1 MLRPYV
7 CFMHEASMFTKK
19 TIRDAEW
26 RGQRALV
33 RVDFNVP
40 IKDGRVGDDTRIR
53 AALPTLAFLLEHGAS
68 VVLCSHLG
76 RPKDGPDPKYSL
88 APVAAH
94 LESLLGRPVKFVGA
108 LVGPEAEAK
117 ASALKP
123 GEVLLLEN
131 TRFEAGE
138 TKNDP
143 ALAAGLARL
152 GTTYVNDAFGSAH
165 RAHASTEGVARHL
178 PAVAGL
184 LMEKELTY
192 LGKVMEAAEHPFIAI
207 LGGAK
212 ISDKVG
218 VIESLLQ
225 RADRLLI
232 GGGMGNTFL
241 AARGV
246 PMGDSLVEAEAVEK
260 ARAVLMSAGEKILL
274 PTDAIL
280 ADGANAEAARKT
292 VVLGEVPPGWRA
304 MDIGPATV
312 RQFTAAIAS
321 ARLVVWNGP
330 MGVFEMAPFAEGTF
344 AVARALADNKGT
356 TIVGGGDSAAAMAQA
371 GLAGKMTHVSTGG
384 GATLELLEG
393 KDLPG
398 VAALMDRA

>member
-1 MLRPYV
+1 
-7 CFMHEASMFTKK
+7 MFSKK
-19 TIRDAEW
+19 TIRDIDW
-26 RGQRALV
+26 QGQRALV

-40 IKDGRVGDDTRIR
+40 LKGGAVADDTRIR
-53 AALPTLAFLLEHGAS
+53 AALPTLQYLSQQGAS
-68 VVLCSHLG
+68 IVLCSHLG
-76 RPKDGPDPKYSL
+76 RPKEGPDPQYSL

-94 LESLLGRPVKFVGA
+94 LESLLGLPVKFVGA
-108 LVGPEAEAK
+108 LVGPVAEAA
-117 ASALKP
+117 ASTLAAGEAL
-123 GEVLLLEN
+123 VLEN

-143 ALAAGLARL
+143 ALASSLARL
-152 GTTYVNDAFGSAH
+152 GSVYVNDAFGSAH
-165 RAHASTEGVARHL
+165 RAHASTEGVAHHL

-192 LGKVMEAAEHPFIAI
+192 LGKVMEAAEHPFVAI

-212 ISDKVG
+212 ISDKIG
-218 VIESLLQ
+218 VVESLLR
-225 RADRLLI
+225 RADRLLV

-246 PMGDSLVEAEAVEK
+246 AMGDSLVEAEALES
-260 ARAVLMSAGEKILL
+260 ARTILESAGDRLLL
-274 PTDAIL
+274 PTDVVA
-280 ADGANAEAARKT
+280 ADAFAAEAARQKIS
-292 VVLGEVPPGWRA
+292 LGEIPSGWRA

-312 RQFTAAIAS
+312 RRFTEALSS

-344 AVARALADNKGT
+344 AVARALAAGSAT
-356 TIVGGGDSAAAMAQA
+356 TIVGGGDSAAAVAQA
-371 GLAGKMTHVSTGG
+371 GLTGRITHVSTGG

-393 KDLPG
+393 KVLPG
-398 VAALMDRA
+398 VAALQDRA

>member
-1 MLRPYV
+1 
-7 CFMHEASMFTKK
+7 MFSKK
-19 TIRDAEW
+19 TIRDVQW
-26 RGQRALV
+26 QGQRALV

-40 IKDGRVGDDTRIR
+40 VKDGKVADDTRIR
-53 AALPTLAFLLEHGAS
+53 AALPTLEHLGQQGAS
-68 VVLCSHLG
+68 IVLCSHLG

-94 LESLLGRPVKFVGA
+94 LQALLGRPVKFVGA
-108 LVGPEAEAK
+108 LVGPEAEES

-123 GEVLLLEN
+123 GELLVLEN
-131 TRFEAGE
+131 TRFEPGE

-143 ALAAGLARL
+143 GLAASLARL
-152 GTTYVNDAFGSAH
+152 GSVYVNDAFGSAH
-165 RAHASTEGVARHL
+165 RAHASTEGVAHHL

-192 LGKVMEAAEHPFIAI
+192 LGKVMAATEHPFVAI

-212 ISDKVG
+212 ISDKIG
-218 VIESLLQ
+218 VVESLL
-225 RADRLLI
+225 RRCDRLLV

-246 PMGDSLVEAEAVEK
+246 AMGDSLVETEALES
-260 ARAVLMSAGEKILL
+260 ARAILETAGDRLLL
-274 PTDAIL
+274 PTDVIAAAAI
-280 ADGANAEAARKT
+280 AAEAAHKIIS
-292 VVLGEVPPGWRA
+292 LGEIPTGWRA

-312 RQFTAAIAS
+312 RRFSEALAS

-330 MGVFEMAPFAEGTF
+330 MGVFEMSPFAEGTF
-344 AVARALADNKGT
+344 AIARALAAGSAT
-356 TIVGGGDSAAAMAQA
+356 TIVGGGDSAAAVAQA
-371 GLAGKMTHVSTGG
+371 GLAERITHVSTGG

-398 VAALMDRA
+398 VAALQDRG

>member
-1 MLRPYV
+1 
-7 CFMHEASMFTKK
+7 MFSKK
-19 TIRDAEW
+19 TIRDVQW
-26 RGQRALV
+26 QGQHALV

-40 IKDGRVGDDTRIR
+40 VKDGKVADDTRIR
-53 AALPTLAFLLEHGAS
+53 AALPTLEHLGQQGAS
-68 VVLCSHLG
+68 IVLCSHLG

-94 LESLLGRPVKFVGA
+94 LQALLGRPVKFVGA
-108 LVGPEAEAK
+108 LVGPEAEES

-123 GEVLLLEN
+123 GELLVLEN
-131 TRFEAGE
+131 TRFEPGE

-143 ALAAGLARL
+143 GLAASLARL
-152 GTTYVNDAFGSAH
+152 GSVYVNDAFGSAH
-165 RAHASTEGVARHL
+165 RAHASTEGVAHHL

-192 LGKVMEAAEHPFIAI
+192 LGKVMAATEHPFVAI

-212 ISDKVG
+212 ISDKIG
-218 VIESLLQ
+218 VVESLL
-225 RADRLLI
+225 RRCDRLLV

-246 PMGDSLVEAEAVEK
+246 AMGDSLVETEALES
-260 ARAVLMSAGEKILL
+260 ARAILETAGDRLLL
-274 PTDAIL
+274 PTDVIA
-280 ADGANAEAARKT
+280 ADAFAAEAAHKIIS
-292 VVLGEVPPGWRA
+292 LGEIPTGWRA

-312 RQFTAAIAS
+312 RRFSEALAS

-330 MGVFEMAPFAEGTF
+330 MGVFEMSPFAEGTF
-344 AVARALADNKGT
+344 AIARALAAGSAT
-356 TIVGGGDSAAAMAQA
+356 TIVGGGDSAAAVAQA
-371 GLAGKMTHVSTGG
+371 GLAERITHVSTGG

-398 VAALMDRA
+398 VAALQDRG

>member
-1 MLRPYV
+1 
-7 CFMHEASMFTKK
+7 MFSKK
-19 TIRDAEW
+19 TIRDVQW
-26 RGQRALV
+26 QGQHALV

-40 IKDGRVGDDTRIR
+40 VKDGKVADDTRIR
-53 AALPTLAFLLEHGAS
+53 AALPTLEHLGQQGAS
-68 VVLCSHLG
+68 IVLCSHLG

-94 LESLLGRPVKFVGA
+94 LQALLGRPVKFVGA
-108 LVGPEAEAK
+108 LVGPEAEES

-123 GEVLLLEN
+123 GELLVLEN
-131 TRFEAGE
+131 TRFEPGE

-143 ALAAGLARL
+143 GLAASLARL
-152 GTTYVNDAFGSAH
+152 GSVYVNDAFGSAH
-165 RAHASTEGVARHL
+165 RAHASTEGVAHHL

-192 LGKVMEAAEHPFIAI
+192 LGKVMAATEHPFVAI

-212 ISDKVG
+212 ISDKIG
-218 VIESLLQ
+218 VVESLL
-225 RADRLLI
+225 RRCDRLLV

-246 PMGDSLVEAEAVEK
+246 AMGDSLVETEALES
-260 ARAVLMSAGEKILL
+260 ARAILETAGDRLLL
-274 PTDAIL
+274 PTDVIA
-280 ADGANAEAARKT
+280 ADAFAAEAAHKIIS
-292 VVLGEVPPGWRA
+292 LGEVPTGWRA

-312 RQFTAAIAS
+312 RRFSEALAS

-330 MGVFEMAPFAEGTF
+330 MGVFEMSPFAEGTF
-344 AVARALADNKGT
+344 AIARALAAGSAT
-356 TIVGGGDSAAAMAQA
+356 TIVGGGDSAAAVAQA
-371 GLAGKMTHVSTGG
+371 GLAERITHVSTGG

-398 VAALMDRA
+398 VAALQDRG

>member
-1 MLRPYV
+1 
-7 CFMHEASMFTKK
+7 MFSKK
-19 TIRDAEW
+19 TIRDVQW
-26 RGQRALV
+26 QGQHALV

-40 IKDGRVGDDTRIR
+40 VKDGKVADDTRIR
-53 AALPTLAFLLEHGAS
+53 AALPTLEHLGQQGAS
-68 VVLCSHLG
+68 IVLCSHLG

-94 LESLLGRPVKFVGA
+94 LQALLGRPVKFVGA
-108 LVGPEAEAK
+108 LVGPEAEES

-123 GEVLLLEN
+123 GELLVLEN
-131 TRFEAGE
+131 TRFEPGE

-143 ALAAGLARL
+143 GLAASLARL
-152 GTTYVNDAFGSAH
+152 GSVYVNDAFGSAH
-165 RAHASTEGVARHL
+165 RAHASTEGVAHHL

-192 LGKVMEAAEHPFIAI
+192 LGKVMAATEHPFVAI

-212 ISDKVG
+212 ISDKIG
-218 VIESLLQ
+218 VVESLL
-225 RADRLLI
+225 RRCDRLLV

-246 PMGDSLVEAEAVEK
+246 AMGDSLVETEALES
-260 ARAVLMSAGEKILL
+260 ARAILETAGDRLLL
-274 PTDAIL
+274 PTDVIA
-280 ADGANAEAARKT
+280 AAAFAAEAAHKT
-292 VVLGEVPPGWRA
+292 ISLGEIPTGWRA

-312 RQFTAAIAS
+312 RRFSEALAS

-330 MGVFEMAPFAEGTF
+330 MGVFEMSPFAEGTF
-344 AVARALADNKGT
+344 AIARALAAGSAT
-356 TIVGGGDSAAAMAQA
+356 TIVGGGDSAAAVAQA
-371 GLAGKMTHVSTGG
+371 GLAERITHVSTGG

-398 VAALMDRA
+398 VAALQDRG

>member
-1 MLRPYV
+1 
-7 CFMHEASMFTKK
+7 MFSKK
-19 TIRDAEW
+19 TIRDVQW
-26 RGQRALV
+26 QGQHALV

-40 IKDGRVGDDTRIR
+40 VKDGKVADDTRIR
-53 AALPTLAFLLEHGAS
+53 AALPTLEHLGQQGAS
-68 VVLCSHLG
+68 IVLCSHLG

-94 LESLLGRPVKFVGA
+94 LQTLLGRPVKFVGA
-108 LVGPEAEAK
+108 LVGPEAEES

-123 GEVLLLEN
+123 GELLVLEN
-131 TRFEAGE
+131 TRFEPGE

-143 ALAAGLARL
+143 GLAASLARL
-152 GTTYVNDAFGSAH
+152 GSVYVNDAFGSAH
-165 RAHASTEGVARHL
+165 RAHASTEGVAHHL

-192 LGKVMEAAEHPFIAI
+192 LGKVMAATEHPFVAI

-212 ISDKVG
+212 ISDKIG
-218 VIESLLQ
+218 VVESLL
-225 RADRLLI
+225 RRCDRLLV

-246 PMGDSLVEAEAVEK
+246 AMGDSLVETEALES
-260 ARAVLMSAGEKILL
+260 ARAILETAGDRLLL
-274 PTDAIL
+274 PTDVIA
-280 ADGANAEAARKT
+280 ADAFAAEAAHKIIS
-292 VVLGEVPPGWRA
+292 LGEVPTGWRA

-312 RQFTAAIAS
+312 RRFSEALAS

-330 MGVFEMAPFAEGTF
+330 MGVFEMSPFAEGTF
-344 AVARALADNKGT
+344 AIARALAAGSAT
-356 TIVGGGDSAAAMAQA
+356 TIVGGGDSAAAVAQA
-371 GLAGKMTHVSTGG
+371 GLAERITHVSTGG

-398 VAALMDRA
+398 VAALQDRG